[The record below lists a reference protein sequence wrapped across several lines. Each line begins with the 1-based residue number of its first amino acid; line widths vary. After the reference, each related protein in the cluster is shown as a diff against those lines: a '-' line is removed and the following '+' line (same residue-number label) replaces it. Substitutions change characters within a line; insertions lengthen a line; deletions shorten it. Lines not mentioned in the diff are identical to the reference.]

1 MMQTAQVTFKVSQ
14 GD

>member
-1 MMQTAQVTFKVSQ
+1 MQTAQVTFKVSQ